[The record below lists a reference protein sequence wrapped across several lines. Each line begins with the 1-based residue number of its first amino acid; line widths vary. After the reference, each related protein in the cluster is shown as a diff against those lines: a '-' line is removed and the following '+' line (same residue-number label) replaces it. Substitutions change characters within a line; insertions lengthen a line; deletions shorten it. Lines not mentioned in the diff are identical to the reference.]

1 MLSKSLVSELSKSL
15 DISFRNNHRLM
26 LVLAGDNVEKSL
38 KYTYLILR
46 KFYDNREDISC
57 LYVFHAFYED
67 GVRRKNIFVE
77 RAKNF
82 KKIKVHLLPYHECKK
97 VLGLTFDLAIL
108 DLHNN
113 LEPNDVSRIIGVV
126 RGGGLVILITPSF
139 KTWKEIVTRFQQN
152 LLTIQYSIKDIRHI
166 FVRRFIS
173 KLYSMEGIIIYDVD
187 EMKLLKK
194 SNVKSSSYRREEK
207 VFPEK
212 RVFPRM
218 VYELALTQDQ
228 INVLKLLEK
237 FYSKVVDRKL
247 VMVLIADRGRGKSCA
262 IGIGVVALA
271 DKLYRRKGRC
281 RILVTAPEEG
291 NVQSLFG
298 LALKTFEVL
307 NHRVKVES
315 RDENIVALKSG
326 RISVEYYP
334 PIECLRLN
342 GDILVVDEAASL
354 QVPMLYRIYDRF
366 NKIVFS
372 STIHG
377 YEGAGRGFSIRF
389 LGMIKKDTNVD
400 LIEYEMK
407 EPIRYALNDPIENWL
422 FDTFLLDA
430 EPAPLND
437 EDIENINKLNIEYYV
452 PDLEKFFL
460 EREKELREFIGI
472 YVIAHYRNN
481 PNDLGMMMDA
491 PHHIVRMLKLPSNK
505 IVNAV
510 DMAIEGPI
518 PIEIRRKLL
527 SGLKLAGN
535 IIPDR
540 FIKHFKLLYFGDLKG
555 IRIVRI
561 ATHPQVMGK
570 GLGSYILKKIEEE
583 AVKKGY
589 DWIGAGFGASKEL
602 LNFWIKNNYVPIH
615 ISPDRNPVSG
625 EYTVIVIK
633 PLSPRAIK
641 YISYANREFI
651 VKLVNSM
658 SSPYYD
664 LMPGIA
670 EMLLRKYFIIN
681 DIIAKPNLTLIQRA
695 RLISYIMNEMT
706 LETCMDAVKEIVSTY
721 FYDLSENA
729 PMLSVEE
736 KLLLIARILQSKS
749 WRTTCKE
756 LRLDPVSAMKNIREI
771 IKKLAEHY
779 YGPIDE
785 IKKKTYTL
793 LEKIRF

>member
-1 MLSKSLVSELSKSL
+1 MLPKSLVSELSKSL
-15 DISFRNNHRLM
+15 EISFKNNHRLM
-26 LVLAGDNVEKSL
+26 LVLTGDNAEKSL
-38 KYTYLILR
+38 RYAYLILK
-46 KFYDNREDISC
+46 KFYDSENISC

-67 GVRRKNIFVE
+67 GVRRKNLFDE
-77 RAKNF
+77 MARNF
-82 KKIKVHLLPYHECKK
+82 KRIKIHLLPYHECKK
-97 VLGLTFDLAIL
+97 VLGLTFNLAIL

-126 RGGGLVILITPSF
+126 KGGGLIILITPSF
-139 KTWKEIVTRFQQN
+139 KIWMKVITRFQQN
-152 LLTIQYSIKDIRHI
+152 LLTIQYSVEDIRHI

-173 KLYSMEGIIIYDVD
+173 KLYSMDGIIIYDID
-187 EMKLLKK
+187 RMRLLKK
-194 SNVKSSSYRREEK
+194 SNIKLSLYKKRNIII
-207 VFPEK
+207 PEK
-212 RVFPRM
+212 KFFPQM
-218 VYELALTQDQ
+218 IYELALTQDQ
-228 INVLKLLEK
+228 VNVLRLLEK
-237 FYSKVVDRKL
+237 FYSKVIDRKL
-247 VMVLIADRGRGKSCA
+247 VMILTADRGRGKSCA

-271 DKLYRRKGRC
+271 DRLYKRKGKC
-281 RILVTAPEEG
+281 RILVTAPEEE
-291 NVQSLFG
+291 NVQSFFG
-298 LALKTFEVL
+298 LALKTFETL
-307 NHRVKVES
+307 NYRVKVES
-315 RDENIVALKSG
+315 KDENIIALRSG
-326 RISVEYYP
+326 RISIEYYP

-354 QVPMLYRIYDRF
+354 QVPMLYRIYDKF
-366 NKIVFS
+366 NKIIFS

-389 LGMIKKDTNVD
+389 LGMIRKDMNVD

-407 EPIRYALNDPIENWL
+407 EPIRYASNDPVEKWL

-430 EPAPLND
+430 EPAPLD
-437 EDIENINKLNIEYYV
+437 DKDIEDVNKFNIKYYV
-452 PDLEKFFL
+452 PELEKFFL
-460 EREKELREFIGI
+460 RKEKELREFIGI
-472 YVIAHYRNN
+472 YVMAHYRNN

-540 FIKHFKLLYFGDLKG
+540 FIKHFKLFYFGDLKG

-583 AVKKGY
+583 AIKNGY

-602 LNFWIKNNYVPIH
+602 LNFWIKNKYIPIH

-633 PLSPRAIK
+633 PLSARAVK
-641 YISYANREFI
+641 YTSYANREFI
-651 VKLVNSM
+651 IKLINSM

-670 EMLLRKYFIIN
+670 EILLRKYFVID
-681 DIIAKPNLTLIQRA
+681 DIIVKPNLTLVQRA
-695 RLISYIMNEMT
+695 RLISYIFSEMT
-706 LETCMDAVKEIVSTY
+706 LETCMDVVKEIVSTY
-721 FYDLSENA
+721 FYDLSKNA
-729 PMLSVEE
+729 PILPIEDRI
-736 KLLLIARILQSKS
+736 LLIARILQSKN

-756 LRLDPVSAMKNIREI
+756 LDLNPLSA
-771 IKKLAEHY
+771 IKKVRDIVKKLTEHY
-779 YGPIDE
+779 YGSIE
-785 IKKKTYTL
+785 ELKEKTYAM